1 MFERS
6 YTSILLVALCACR
19 AAEEPAPTS
28 ARQPKAE
35 AIAMVPIVPPAREEP
50 KAVERVHALPVLPA
64 APAPQAAHAPAI
76 AVEPRAQR
84 FEALKAQFERE
95 QEAYFDLFR
104 NAKSDEEMKKIS
116 ETAKPPDAAAF
127 GRELQPIFD
136 EDPSDDTAFDILQW
150 ALGEDPSLLD
160 RTKACAAL
168 EKFHFARAELEQLV
182 GAIDLSRT
190 ECLAALVA
198 KLGEASPHAAVR
210 GTALYR
216 LALAKKDEAEQIRWV
231 KGLTDEK
238 ERQDAQAWL
247 GEKRMQMLAN
257 SEPDAAEAAA
267 IALLERVAKDYR
279 DVPQMAGTPRETTL
293 GKRAD
298 GELFELRNLVPG
310 KPAPEIGG
318 QDLNGVAFK
327 LSDYRGK
334 VVMLDFWGYW

>member
-6 YTSILLVALCACR
+6 SLSFLLVALCACR
-19 AAEEPAPTS
+19 AASPPAPERDTRHEPS
-28 ARQPKAE
+28 AV
-35 AIAMVPIVPPAREEP
+35 AIAPIVPPAREEP
-50 KAVERVHALPVLPA
+50 KAAESVPA
-64 APAPQAAHAPAI
+64 VPIVPAQRAPATEPAPAV
-76 AVEPRAQR
+76 AGAPRAQR
-84 FEALKAQFERE
+84 FEELKTQFEKE

-104 NAKSDEEMKKIS
+104 NAKSEEEMQKIS
-116 ETAKPPDAAAF
+116 ETAKRPDAAAF
-127 GRELQPIFD
+127 GQRLQPIFD
-136 EDPSDDTAFDILQW
+136 EDPSDDTAFAILQW
-150 ALGEDPSLLD
+150 ALGEEPALLD
-160 RTKACAAL
+160 RAKACAAL
-168 EKFHFARAELEQLV
+168 EKFHFARAELEQV
-182 GAIDLSRT
+182 VAQIDLSRD

-198 KLGEASPHAAVR
+198 KLGEASPHPAVR

-216 LALAKKDEAEQIRWV
+216 LAMERKEEAEQIRWV

-238 ERQDAQAWL
+238 QRNDAQAWL
-247 GEKRMQMLAN
+247 GEKRMQALA
-257 SEPDAAEAAA
+257 SAEPDAAEAAA

-310 KPAPEIGG
+310 KPAPEIEGE
-318 QDLNGVAFK
+318 DLNGVAFK

>member
-1 MFERS
+1 MHERAFLPFF
-6 YTSILLVALCACR
+6 LLALCACR
-19 AAEEPAPTS
+19 AAEEPAPQDES
-28 ARQPKAE
+28 QPKHE
-35 AIAMVPIVPPAREEP
+35 TIAMTPIVPPAREAP
-50 KAVERVHALPVLPA
+50 KAVEVVPARAPQTEPAPA
-64 APAPQAAHAPAI
+64 AAGA
-76 AVEPRAQR
+76 PRAQR
-84 FEALKAQFERE
+84 FEELKTRFEKE

-104 NAKSDEEMKKIS
+104 NAKSDEEMQKIS
-116 ETAKPPDAAAF
+116 ETAKRPDAAAF

-136 EDPSDDTAFDILQW
+136 EDPSDDTAFAIAQW

-160 RTKACAAL
+160 RSKVCAAL
-168 EKFHFARAELEQLV
+168 EKFHFARAELEALV
-182 GAIDLSRT
+182 AQIDVARDD
-190 ECLAALVA
+190 CLAQLVA

-238 ERQDAQAWL
+238 ERQDAQAWM
-247 GEKRMQMLAN
+247 GETRMQMLA
-257 SEPDAAEAAA
+257 SSTPDAAEAAA
-267 IALLERVAKDYR
+267 IALLERVAKEYR

-293 GKRAD
+293 GRRAD

-310 KPAPEIGG
+310 KPAPEIEGE
-318 QDLNGVAFK
+318 DLNGVAFK